1 MKTFWLGVAICLA
14 ACSSGTSKATSPRV
28 ADPVPM
34 TERAHATKAPSMLVA
49 YERVRAMLAA
59 DSIDG
64 LANAAHE
71 IEASAKTDKIAKAAG
86 ALAQA
91 TNLDEA
97 RLAFAEVSKFVI
109 AVLSSDH
116 ELAKGQHLF
125 ECPMVKGYNKWVQ
138 PTDDLANPYMGK
150 RMLAC
155 GGESD
160 WK

>member
-1 MKTFWLGVAICLA
+1 MKSFWPGVAICLA
-14 ACSSGTSKATSPRV
+14 ACASSAPKAAPARV

-34 TERAHATKAPSMLVA
+34 AEHAPQASPMLVA
-49 YERVRAMLAA
+49 YERVRATLAA

-64 LANAAHE
+64 LAGAAHE
-71 IEASAKTDKIAKAAG
+71 IEAAAKTDQIAKSAR

-109 AVLSSDH
+109 ALLAHDH

-150 RMLAC
+150 HMLAC
-155 GGESD
+155 GGEAD